1 MTTDNASNTNKPE
14 SETDMQRH
22 RVSIV
27 RYQKPT
33 DSVRRAVDLCGG
45 LDHLPANARVF
56 IKPNIVFWTAATN
69 FPKYGVI
76 TTSRVVEDMVVLLKE
91 RGVAQISIGDGTVL
105 ADPKDMA
112 TQAHAFDALGYEVL
126 KKRYGVTPVNIW
138 ERPFVKVDLGDGVIV
153 RFNTD
158 ILESDFVVDLPVL
171 KTHSMTVVS
180 LGIKNLKGMI
190 DIPSRK
196 RCHNT
201 DPQKDLHFWVS
212 KLADRMPPMFTLLD
226 GIYTAERGPNI
237 DGTMHRS
244 NLLVASADVL
254 SADLVG
260 AKVLGHD
267 PAEVPHL
274 MHAARG
280 RNRPVDLGDIEVV
293 GEPLASVARP
303 HGFDF
308 EYTPDRSLPLP
319 MAKMGIQGLAYPKFD
334 LSLCTYC
341 SGLTGSVL
349 MAIARAWKGE
359 PWDDVEVL
367 SGKVMKPSPG
377 RKKTILF
384 GKCMVKANRD
394 NPDILEPIAITGC
407 PPKPKD
413 IAGALVKAGIA
424 TDPAFFDN
432 LDVLPGKFLRRYEG
446 KPEFD
451 ESFFTVAMK

>member
-1 MTTDNASNTNKPE
+1 M
-14 SETDMQRH
+14 RH

-27 RYQKPT
+27 RYQKPL

-45 LDHLPANARVF
+45 LDHLPAQARVF
-56 IKPNIVFWTAATN
+56 IKPNIVFWTRATN

-91 RGVAQISIGDGTVL
+91 RGVAEISISDGTVL

-112 TQAHAFDALGYEVL
+112 TQAHAFDALGYGAL
-126 KKRYGVTPVNIW
+126 QKRYGVKPVNIW
-138 ERPFVKVDLGDGVIV
+138 ERPFVKVDLGDGVV
-153 RFNTD
+153 VKFNAD

-171 KTHSMTVVS
+171 KTHTMTVVS

-201 DPQKDLHFWVS
+201 DPQKDLHFWVAR
-212 KLADRMPPMFTLLD
+212 LADKMPPMFTLID

-244 NLLVASADVL
+244 DLLVASADVL

-260 AKVLGHD
+260 AKVLGHV

-274 MHAARG
+274 VHAARS

-293 GEPLASVARP
+293 GETLTSVSRP
-303 HGFDF
+303 HAFEF
-308 EYTPDRSLPLP
+308 EYTADKTLPLP

-341 SGLTGSVL
+341 SGLTRSVL
-349 MAIARAWKGE
+349 MAIAKAWKGD
-359 PWDDVEVL
+359 PWDDIEVL
-367 SGKVMKPSPG
+367 SGKVMQPSPG
-377 RKKTILF
+377 RRKTILF
-384 GKCMVKANRD
+384 GKCMVQANRD
-394 NPDILEPIAITGC
+394 NPQIREPIPIKGC
-407 PPKPKD
+407 PPKPKA
-413 IAGALVKAGIA
+413 IAKALLEAGIA
-424 TDPAFFDN
+424 IDPSIFEN
-432 LDVLPGKFLRRYEG
+432 LDALPGKFLRRYEG

-451 ESFFTVAMK
+451 EAFFTVD